1 MNEENKKAP
10 IDLISIFN
18 KLWPHRKTY
27 YKILP
32 AVLVGTY
39 LIMCLIPR
47 YYSCSVSL
55 APESSSAMSGGT
67 LSSLASSFGF
77 GSLAKLGGEDALSAE
92 IYPDILASNDFI
104 VKLMPIEVQTQD
116 GKVKA
121 KYYDYILK
129 HQKSSP
135 WGFVIGWTRSK
146 LSSIGKKKA
155 EGKGSAELNVFNLS
169 EMQSDVFETVKGKIK
184 CIVDKKTGVI
194 TIIVQDQDPLICA
207 SMARETCKK
216 LQEFIV
222 EYRTSKARVDYEY
235 YKKLCAEAKH
245 EYERMRQL
253 YGSYSDSNMDV
264 VLTSYK
270 SKIEDLENEMQIKYN
285 VYSTMST
292 QMQMAQAKLQEATPA
307 FTVLQGAS
315 VPVRPAG
322 PKRLIIAVAMAMLAF
337 IVITGKFLYKAQ
349 KQIDNST
356 L

>member
-10 IDLISIFN
+10 IDLVAIFN
-18 KLWPHRKTY
+18 KLWPHRKKY

-32 AVLVGTY
+32 AVLVGSY

-55 APESSSAMSGGT
+55 APESSSAMAGGS
-67 LSSLASSFGF
+67 LGSLASSFGF
-77 GSLAKLGGEDALSAE
+77 GSLAKLGGEDAISAE
-92 IYPDILASNDFI
+92 IYPVILASNDFI
-104 VKLMPIEVQTQD
+104 AKLMPVEVQTQD

-121 KYYDYILK
+121 NYFDYNLK

-146 LSSIGKKKA
+146 ISSIGKKKPA
-155 EGKGSAELNVFNLS
+155 GKGSAEIDIFNLT
-169 EMQSDVFETVKGKIK
+169 EMQSDVFESVKGKIK
-184 CIVDKKTGVI
+184 CVVDKKTGVI

-222 EYRTSKARVDYEY
+222 EYRTNKARVDYEY
-235 YKKLCAEAKH
+235 YKKLCGEAKH
-245 EYERMRQL
+245 EYERLRQL

-322 PKRLIIAVAMAMLAF
+322 PKRLIIAVAMTMLAF
-337 IVITGKFLYKAQ
+337 FGITGKILFNSRKAQ
-349 KQIDNST
+349 IEK
-356 L
+356 